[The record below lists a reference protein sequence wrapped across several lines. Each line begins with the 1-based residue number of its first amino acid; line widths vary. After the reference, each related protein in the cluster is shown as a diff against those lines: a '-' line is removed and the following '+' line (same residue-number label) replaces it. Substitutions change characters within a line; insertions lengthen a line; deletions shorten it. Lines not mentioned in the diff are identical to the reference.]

1 MSANLN
7 QLDIVFPKRDP
18 RVLAWND
25 IKQSMRE
32 WRAWMMLSYQDIK
45 LRYRRSV
52 IGPFWITLSM
62 AITVYTMGY
71 LYSHLFKTN
80 MEIYFP
86 FLVSGM
92 LSWALLSSTIID
104 LVDTFVTYE
113 GMIKQIKLPYTLYI
127 QRVVMRNIFIF
138 FHNLLVIVPV
148 LAIFHQV
155 AKVNF
160 NTLLLIPGLL
170 LFYINAITYGLIL
183 AMIGTRYRDISQ
195 MVKSVIQIVFFVTPI
210 MWQPQALP
218 ADKQFLVNA
227 NPIYAFIQLIRPP
240 MIGQAPQLFEVYM
253 ALGFTALGIAICF
266 TMFTRYRA
274 RIVYWV

>member
-1 MSANLN
+1 MSSQLN
-7 QLDIVFPKRDP
+7 QITVFPKRSP
-18 RVLAWND
+18 KTLAWND
-25 IKQSMRE
+25 LNQSLRE
-32 WRAWMMLSYQDIK
+32 WRAWMMLAYQDIK

-71 LYSHLFKTN
+71 LYSHLFKTD
-80 MEIYFP
+80 MQIYFP

-92 LSWALLSSTIID
+92 LAWALFSSTITD

-113 GMIKQIKLPYTLYI
+113 SMIKQIKLPYTLYI
-127 QRVVMRNIFIF
+127 QRVIMRNIFIF
-138 FHNLLVIVPV
+138 FHNLIVIVPV
-148 LAIFHQV
+148 LAFFHEV

-170 LFYINAITYGLIL
+170 IFYVNALTYGLIL

-195 MVKSVIQIVFFVTPI
+195 MIKSIIQIIFFVTPI

-218 ADKQFLVNA
+218 ADKQILVLA
-227 NPIYAFIQLIRPP
+227 NPIYAFLELIRPP
-240 MIGQAPQLFEVYM
+240 MIGQTPPLIELYIAM
-253 ALGFTALGIAICF
+253 AFTILGIVICF
-266 TMFTRYRA
+266 AMFTRYRA
-274 RIVYWV
+274 RIIYWI